1 MDATYNYT
9 YSNNSISYGANPKY
23 QQAKQTIS
31 DNSTQ
36 IAVEG
41 GVGAATFGAIRN
53 SSKIGKSVSQAVKT
67 SKLIK
72 VDKQAKL
79 LKILEGCKP
88 LARFAKIPVVK
99 KAAGVLGG
107 VFAATSLVGATAKIA
122 DTCNY
127 LQNSNPQA

>member
-1 MDATYNYT
+1 MDSSYNYT
-9 YSNNSISYGANPKY
+9 YNNNVSYSGQRY
-23 QQAKQTIS
+23 QQAKQKIN

-53 SSKIGKSVSQAVKT
+53 SGQIGQKVSQAVKT

-72 VDKQAKL
+72 ADKQAKL
-79 LKILEGCKP
+79 LKIMEGCKP
-88 LARFAKIPVVK
+88 LAKFTKNPAVK

-127 LQNSNPQA
+127 LQGINNN